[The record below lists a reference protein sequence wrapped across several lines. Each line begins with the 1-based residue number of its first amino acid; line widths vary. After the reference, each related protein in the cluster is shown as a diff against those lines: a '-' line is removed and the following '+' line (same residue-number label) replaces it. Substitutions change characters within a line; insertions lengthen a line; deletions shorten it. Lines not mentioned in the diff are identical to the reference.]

1 MSLPQELSGLSPRD
15 TDAAEHASSGSR
27 LPTLTGMR
35 FVAAAAVVLCHF
47 SLYIRGN
54 PDFWRNLGQVGVSF
68 FFVLSGFV
76 LTWSA
81 RPGTP
86 ARAVWRARAAK
97 IFPNHLLVGAAHAGL
112 MLLTGKAIVAAQIL
126 PTATLTQ
133 SWIPGFDLTT
143 AVSPVSWTLSCEVFF
158 YLTFPLLLARI
169 RRIPATYLWCA
180 ACALVA
186 VIFTLPTIAEQ
197 FVPHGKP
204 MSPLLPYLDN
214 HAWFVD
220 FFPLARAFEFALG
233 MVLARIV
240 AAGKW
245 VQLGMA
251 PAAVLFVL
259 AYWLSMGSGLYSFS
273 AATVIPIAMLICSGA
288 VADVEGRPSPLRHPY
303 LVRLGEISFA
313 LYLVH
318 KPVID
323 YGMKLLGIPHF
334 SGMALVDQVATLA
347 PLLGVALL
355 LAWLLYVG
363 VERPVTRYWGRRRPR
378 RAAGHRATCR
388 ECPAR
393 TCSGRPSPDDHRDGE
408 DMTGAPAPR

>member
-1 MSLPQELSGLSPRD
+1 MPTPQELSPHSTVP
-15 TDAAEHASSGSR
+15 AAHEGAARR

-81 RPGTP
+81 KPDSP
-86 ARAVWRARAAK
+86 ARAIWRARAAK
-97 IFPNHLLVGAAHAGL
+97 IFPNHLLVAAAHAGL
-112 MLLTGKAIVAAQIL
+112 MLLTGKAIVSAQIL

-133 SWIPGFDLTT
+133 SWIPGFNLTT
-143 AVSPVSWTLSCEVFF
+143 AISPVSWTLSCEVFF
-158 YLTFPLLLARI
+158 YLAFPLLLTQL
-169 RRIPATYLWCA
+169 RRVPPRYLWWA
-180 ACALVA
+180 AAALIA
-186 VIFTLPTIAEQ
+186 VIFTHPVVAEH
-197 FVPHGKP
+197 FVPNGKP

-214 HAWFVD
+214 DAWFVG

-245 VQLGMA
+245 FQLGMA
-251 PAAVLFVL
+251 PATVLFVL
-259 AYWLSMGSGLYSFS
+259 GYWLSMGSGLYSFA
-273 AATVIPIAMLICSGA
+273 AATVIPIGMLICAGA

-303 LVRLGEISFA
+303 FVRLGEISFA

-323 YGMKLLGIPHF
+323 YGTKLLGIPHF
-334 SGMALVDQVATLA
+334 SGMALVDQVVVLA
-347 PLLGVALL
+347 PLFGVALL
-355 LAWLLYVG
+355 LAWLLYMG
-363 VERPVTRYWGRRRPR
+363 VERPMMRHWARRRPR
-378 RAAGHRATCR
+378 RNATHRAACR

-393 TCSGRPSPDDHRDGE
+393 TCPARPS
-408 DMTGAPAPR
+408 GADPSGAEGGVERSSPH

>member
-1 MSLPQELSGLSPRD
+1 MPTFQELSPHSTAP
-15 TDAAEHASSGSR
+15 AAHEGPAHR

-81 RPGTP
+81 RPDSP
-86 ARAVWRARAAK
+86 ARAIWRARAAK
-97 IFPNHLLVGAAHAGL
+97 IFPNHLLVAAAHAGL
-112 MLLTGKAIVAAQIL
+112 MLLTGKAIVSAQIL

-133 SWIPGFDLTT
+133 SWIPGFNLTT
-143 AVSPVSWTLSCEVFF
+143 AISPVSWTLSCEVFF
-158 YLTFPLLLARI
+158 YLAFPLLLTQL
-169 RRIPATYLWCA
+169 RRVPPKYLWWA
-180 ACALVA
+180 AAALIA
-186 VIFTLPTIAEQ
+186 VIFTLPVVAQ
-197 FVPHGKP
+197 HFVPNGKP

-214 HAWFVD
+214 DAWFVG

-245 VQLGMA
+245 FQLGMA
-251 PAAVLFVL
+251 PATVLFVL
-259 AYWLSMGSGLYSFS
+259 GYWLSMGSGLYSFA
-273 AATVIPIAMLICSGA
+273 AATVIPIGMLICAGA

-303 LVRLGEISFA
+303 FVRLGEISFA

-323 YGMKLLGIPHF
+323 YGAKLLGIPHF
-334 SGMALVDQVATLA
+334 SGMALVDQVVVLA
-347 PLLGVALL
+347 PLFGVALL
-355 LAWLLYVG
+355 LAWLLYIG
-363 VERPVTRYWGRRRPR
+363 VERPMMRHWARRRPR
-378 RAAGHRATCR
+378 RSASHRAACR

-393 TCSGRPSPDDHRDGE
+393 TCPGRPSGADLSGEEDGVE
-408 DMTGAPAPR
+408 RSPAR

>member
-1 MSLPQELSGLSPRD
+1 MSLTQETLPTTTGPTADQGAR
-15 TDAAEHASSGSR
+15 HR
-27 LPTLTGMR
+27 LPSLTGMR

-47 SLYIRGN
+47 SLFIRGN
-54 PDFWRNLGQVGVSF
+54 PDFWRDLGQVGVSF

-81 RPGTP
+81 KPGTR

-97 IFPNHLLVGAAHAGL
+97 VFPNHLAVVMAHGAL
-112 MLLTGKAIVAAQIL
+112 MLLTGKAIVATQLL

-158 YLTFPLLLARI
+158 YLTFPLLLRQL
-169 RRIPATYLWCA
+169 RRIPARYLWWA
-180 ACALVA
+180 AAVLVV
-186 VIFTLPTIAEQ
+186 VIFTLPVIAEH
-197 FVPHGKP
+197 FIPNGKP

-214 HAWFVD
+214 DAWFVSI
-220 FFPLARAFEFALG
+220 FPLARLFEFALG

-245 VQLGMA
+245 VQLGLV
-251 PAAVLFVL
+251 PATVLFVL
-259 AYWLSMGSGLYSFS
+259 AYWLSMGTGLY
-273 AATVIPIAMLICSGA
+273 ACTAGTIIPISMLICAGA
-288 VADVEGRPSPLRHPY
+288 VADAEGRPSPLRHPY

-323 YGMKLLGIPHF
+323 YGMKTLGIPHF
-334 SGMALVDQVATLA
+334 SGISLVDQVVVLA
-347 PLLGVALL
+347 PLFTVALL
-355 LAWLLYVG
+355 LAWLLHIG
-363 VERPVTRYWGRRRPR
+363 VERPMMRHWARSRPR
-378 RAAGHRATCR
+378 RTAGHRATCR
-388 ECPAR
+388 ACPAR
-393 TCSGRPSPDDHRDGE
+393 TCPGGPSDTDALDQEPLKE
-408 DMTGAPAPR
+408 TPSAP